1 MDDRYES
8 FQRAARLLP
17 GALRQRALA
26 LDRQLA
32 LETEELRLRAGG
44 PMALTVPAGEQP
56 LWDTQV
62 RPEDLE
68 QVVDAATEFSR
79 YTAAESLRQGW
90 LTAPGGLRL
99 GVCGRMTETG
109 ITELSSLSIRIPC
122 PRSGIAEPVLPQ
134 LWEEGR
140 LCSTLLLSPPGG
152 GKTTLLREL
161 VRLLANGG
169 PDRPALRVALV
180 DERWELAAMYR
191 GEPALDVGRQTDVL
205 SGLPKARA
213 VPLLLRAMN
222 PQVIALDEIALE
234 EDVSAVRSAAGCG
247 AALLATV
254 HAPSL
259 EALARRPLGRQLLD
273 CGVFQR
279 AVVLSGQGAAR
290 RARVEVLP

>member
-1 MDDRYES
+1 MCERYES

-17 GALRQRALA
+17 GVLRQRALA

-32 LETEELRLRAGG
+32 LETEELRLRSGG
-44 PMALTVPAGEQP
+44 PMALTTPAGERP
-56 LWDTQV
+56 LWGTTV
-62 RPEDLE
+62 RPGDLE

-99 GVCGRMTETG
+99 GVCGRMTEG
-109 ITELSSLSIRIPC
+109 GVTELSSLSIRIPC
-122 PRSGIAEPVLPQ
+122 PHSSIAEPILPQ
-134 LWEEGR
+134 LLEEGR

-161 VRLLANGG
+161 VRLAADGG

-205 SGLPKARA
+205 SGLPKSRA

-222 PQVIALDEIALE
+222 PQVIALDEIALD
-234 EDVSAVRSAAGCG
+234 EDVSAVRAAAGCG
-247 AALLATV
+247 VALLATV

-259 EALARRPLGRQLLD
+259 EALARRPLGRQLLN

-279 AVVLSGQGAAR
+279 AVVLSGCGSAR

>member
-1 MDDRYES
+1 MCDRYES

-26 LDRQLA
+26 LDRPLA

-44 PMALTVPAGEQP
+44 PLALTTPAGERP
-56 LWDTQV
+56 LWGTTV
-62 RPEDLE
+62 RPADLE

-79 YTAAESLRQGW
+79 YTAADSLRQGW
-90 LTAPGGLRL
+90 LTAPGGLRV
-99 GVCGRMTETG
+99 GACGRMTEAG

-122 PRSGIAEPVLPQ
+122 PRCGAAEPVLPQ
-134 LWEEGR
+134 LWEEGQ

-161 VRLLANGG
+161 VRLLADGG

-191 GEPALDVGRQTDVL
+191 GIPALDVGRQTDVL
-205 SGLPKARA
+205 SGLPKAQA

-222 PQVIALDEIALE
+222 PQVIALDEVALA
-234 EDVSAVRSAAGCG
+234 EDVAAVRSAAGCG
-247 AALLATV
+247 ASLLATV

-259 EALARRPLGRQLLD
+259 AALGQRPLGRQLLK
-273 CGVFQR
+273 GGIFRR
-279 AVVLSGQGAAR
+279 AVVLSGRGSGR